1 MKTKKH
7 LSLMSEVLIGS
18 IGSLLIV
25 TLFIF
30 TSYTIV
36 MRRFIKRSTITVVEQ
51 SMETLNNQVA
61 GILSEYTSL
70 VTDLAHVI
78 PELSNRRQI
87 KNTIVSMGRNMME
100 DTLLYYATL
109 EQIWEGGTLICNID
123 WEPSGDFDMQ
133 SRLWYKNAVKNPD
146 KISYTEPFTDVNTGK
161 LIVTISRGIKDS
173 TGKLIG
179 ISAADIVLDALS
191 EAVKE
196 INISTNSRIHIITG
210 DGLFLTNDDSSAI
223 MKDNY
228 FDNINLKSYTKTSYL
243 DGNSKTFIEGKNF
256 FGVHKINGT
265 DWFIVADGP
274 AADFSGDYIRN
285 VMMMLLALIVI
296 FIIIVLIDIV
306 FSKKVSASFK
316 ELVTG
321 CEYISKGDFT
331 VKYPDYTTTEASQ
344 LASGFNAFTQSIS
357 ALVNKIRE
365 SSDSIKNVSQE
376 LADNSQEI
384 NNSVSVTDGAIN
396 GMNTTIDRQRSSIR
410 AVNSAVSEVAERTG
424 KLNTEIET
432 QNRLIMSSSETIEN
446 MMKNFFEITKNT
458 ETMSERVNAIMD
470 SSAKNTKAL
479 KDSVDQIQIVQS
491 ESGALLEMNKVISSV
506 ASQTNLLA
514 MNAAIEAAHAG
525 TAGAGFAVVAD
536 EIRKLAETTGKQ
548 AKHSSE
554 SLKAIQEKI
563 NQITTSSQNVETSF
577 ETTISEISS
586 FQEQMKNLSSTVTEQ
601 SRRAEQIL
609 SSLTD
614 IKNSSINVKENAA
627 AISSGTSQ
635 VEENCRTL
643 SQMQGEVD
651 SGIQSCDSSSKNL
664 TKTSQSMTDISN
676 QAQESVG
683 LLTEAVSQFKV

>member
-1 MKTKKH
+1 
-7 LSLMSEVLIGS
+7 
-18 IGSLLIV
+18 
-25 TLFIF
+25 
-30 TSYTIV
+30 
-36 MRRFIKRSTITVVEQ
+36 
-51 SMETLNNQVA
+51 
-61 GILSEYTSL
+61 
-70 VTDLAHVI
+70 
-78 PELSNRRQI
+78 
-87 KNTIVSMGRNMME
+87 
-100 DTLLYYATL
+100 
-109 EQIWEGGTLICNID
+109 
-123 WEPSGDFDMQ
+123 
-133 SRLWYKNAVKNPD
+133 
-146 KISYTEPFTDVNTGK
+146 
-161 LIVTISRGIKDS
+161 
-173 TGKLIG
+173 
-179 ISAADIVLDALS
+179 
-191 EAVKE
+191 
-196 INISTNSRIHIITG
+196 
-210 DGLFLTNDDSSAI
+210 
-223 MKDNY
+223 
-228 FDNINLKSYTKTSYL
+228 
-243 DGNSKTFIEGKNF
+243 
-256 FGVHKINGT
+256 
-265 DWFIVADGP
+265 
-274 AADFSGDYIRN
+274 
-285 VMMMLLALIVI
+285 
-296 FIIIVLIDIV
+296 
-306 FSKKVSASFK
+306 
-316 ELVTG
+316 
-321 CEYISKGDFT
+321 
-331 VKYPDYTTTEASQ
+331 
-344 LASGFNAFTQSIS
+344 
-357 ALVNKIRE
+357 
-365 SSDSIKNVSQE
+365 
-376 LADNSQEI
+376 
-384 NNSVSVTDGAIN
+384 
-396 GMNTTIDRQRSSIR
+396 MNTTIDRQRSSIK

-627 AISSGTSQ
+627 VISSGTSQ
-635 VEENCRTL
+635 VEENCLTL

-683 LLTEAVSQFKV
+683 LLTEAVSKFKV